1 MTADQIW
8 LSIGFLGQLLFS
20 CRFVVQW
27 LTSEKMKK
35 SVIPIAF
42 WYLSIAGSV
51 TLLSY
56 AIHRMDPVFILGQ
69 SGGLIIYV
77 RNLILIY
84 RENLTGVSK
93 DNEIMADT
101 RQ

>member
-1 MTADQIW
+1 MTTEQIW
-8 LSIGFLGQLLFS
+8 LSIGLLGQLFFS

>member
-35 SVIPIAF
+35 SVIPVAF

-69 SGGLIIYV
+69 SGGLIIYI

-84 RENLTGVSK
+84 KEN
-93 DNEIMADT
+93 MATVNNKHEVMVDT